1 MDENEMRTPLCTH
14 YVAFYAKIEHA
25 PHLYEIR
32 KHIYI
37 YTLENITIYLSQW
50 QKLGAAPVV
59 WSPKKNTKNRKELW
73 SSMTVIKSNEFECVC
88 VGRWLYVALCSY
100 GAESMGHMSIVVVFD
115 VVLACHTYYMFG
127 EQYLSFQQLCGIS

>member
-1 MDENEMRTPLCTH
+1 MRTPLCTR

-37 YTLENITIYLSQW
+37 YTVENITVYLSQW
-50 QKLGAAPVV
+50 QRLGAAPVV

-73 SSMTVIKSNEFECVC
+73 SSMTVIKSNEFECVF
-88 VGRWLYVALCSY
+88 VW
-100 GAESMGHMSIVVVFD
+100 D
-115 VVLACHTYYMFG
+115 DDYML
-127 EQYLSFQQLCGIS
+127 LSAHLVQNLWDTCRLSLSSTSFWRVTHIICWVNNI